1 MPAKLKTTPVE
12 LFVRILID
20 RPHLKAIRV
29 RCGEVEAWL
38 PKSQMTFLSRYD
50 NMRECTI
57 TIPEWLAKEKGLLK

>member
-1 MPAKLKTTPVE
+1 MKHKTTPVE

-20 RPHLKAIRV
+20 RPHLKAIQV
-29 RCGEVEAWL
+29 RCNGVEAWL